1 MHNDIL
7 GEKNLKEE
15 QTKSIPSSEMMGT
28 NKNFLPAILGTV
40 IVVLIVLI
48 IQGLLWIGKNYEI
61 RNPFRHK
68 ESQLTPTSGISLE
81 QSSLQLA
88 SLGLQESLSSAI
100 SAVRPMVVYIVAEVV
115 QSQSSIGRPQKS
127 VTFMN
132 PAADSQEKKSVGSG
146 VIVDKKGYIIT
157 NQHVI
162 ANAASVNVTLFGAEN
177 VVYPAEIV
185 LQEREQDLAVLKIA
199 MNRVPPA
206 AKLGDSEMIEVGD
219 IVLAIGSPFGLEQT
233 VTMGII
239 SDDRRDLTIDGRLY
253 EDLIQADAAINK
265 GNSGG
270 PLININGEVIGINTA
285 IYAPTGIFTG
295 VGFAIPINKAKLLLK
310 QVYQ

>member
-1 MHNDIL
+1 LHNDIP
-7 GEKNLKEE
+7 GKKEPKQE
-15 QTKSIPSSEMMGT
+15 QAKSTPSSKMIEI
-28 NKNFLPAILGTV
+28 NRNYLPAILGTV

-48 IQGLLWIGKNYEI
+48 MQGLLWIGKNYEL
-61 RNPFRHK
+61 RNPFRQNVS
-68 ESQLTPTSGISLE
+68 ELTSTLETSLTE
-81 QSSLQLA
+81 SSLQLA
-88 SLGLQESLSSAI
+88 SFGLQESLSSAI
-100 SAVRPMVVYIVAEVV
+100 SAVRPMVVYIVAEIV
-115 QSQSSIGRPQKS
+115 QSQSSVGKPQKS

-132 PAADSQEKKSVGSG
+132 PAADSQEKRSVGSG
-146 VIVDKKGYIIT
+146 FIVDKRGYIIT

-162 ANAASVNVTLFGAEN
+162 ANAASVNVTLFGVEN

-185 LQEREQDLAVLKIA
+185 LQEQEKDLAILKIA
-199 MNRVPPA
+199 LNRGLPA
-206 AKLGDSEMIEVGD
+206 AKLGNSEMIEVGD

-270 PLININGEVIGINTA
+270 PLINIHGEVIGINTA

-295 VGFAIPINKAKLLLK
+295 IGFAIPINKAKPLLK
-310 QVYQ
+310 RVYQ

>member
-1 MHNDIL
+1 LHNDIP
-7 GEKNLKEE
+7 GKKELKQE
-15 QTKSIPSSEMMGT
+15 QNKSTPLNEMMVT
-28 NKNFLPAILGTV
+28 KRNFLPAILVTV
-40 IVVLIVLI
+40 IIVLIVLI
-48 IQGLLWIGKNYEI
+48 IQGLLWIGENYEL
-61 RNPFRHK
+61 RNPFRHNV
-68 ESQLTPTSGISLE
+68 SQLTSIPETSLTE
-81 QSSLQLA
+81 SSLQLA

-115 QSQSSIGRPQKS
+115 QSQSSMGRPQKS

-132 PAADSQEKKSVGSG
+132 PAADGTEKKSVGSG
-146 VIVDKKGYIIT
+146 VIVDKRGYIIT

-162 ANAASVNVTLFGAEN
+162 GNAVSVNVTLFGAEN

-185 LQEREQDLAVLKIA
+185 LQEPEQDLAILKIA
-199 MNRVPPA
+199 LNRGFPA
-206 AKLGDSEMIEVGD
+206 AKLGNSEMIEVGD

-270 PLININGEVIGINTA
+270 PLINIHGEVIGINTA

-295 VGFAIPINKAKLLLK
+295 IGFAIPINKAKLLLK
-310 QVYQ
+310 RVYQ

>member
-1 MHNDIL
+1 LDNYIP
-7 GEKNLKEE
+7 GKNKLKQE
-15 QTKSIPSSEMMGT
+15 QTKSTPSSEMIET
-28 NKNFLPAILGTV
+28 NRNYLPAILGTL

-48 IQGLLWIGKNYEI
+48 IQGLLWIGNNYEI
-61 RNPFRHK
+61 RNPFQHNA
-68 ESQLTPTSGISLE
+68 SQLASTSGISLE
-81 QSSLQLA
+81 QSSLQLT

-100 SAVRPMVVYIVAEVV
+100 SAVRPSVVYIVAEVV
-115 QSQSSIGRPQKS
+115 QSQSSIGGPQKG

-132 PAADSQEKKSVGSG
+132 PAGDSQEKKSVGSG

-162 ANAASVNVTLFGAEN
+162 ANATSVNVTLFGAEN

-185 LQEREQDLAVLKIA
+185 LQEQEQDLAILKISL
-199 MNRVPPA
+199 NRVPSA

-239 SDDRRDLTIDGRLY
+239 SDDRRNLTIDGRLY

-270 PLININGEVIGINTA
+270 PLINIHGEVIGINTA

-295 VGFAIPINKAKLLLK
+295 VGFAIPINKAKLLLM
-310 QVYQ
+310 QVY

>member
-1 MHNDIL
+1 LHNDIQ
-7 GEKNLKEE
+7 GKEELKQE
-15 QTKSIPSSEMMGT
+15 QTKSTPLNEMIQT
-28 NKNFLPAILGTV
+28 NRNFLPAILGTV

-48 IQGLLWIGKNYEI
+48 IQGLLWIGKNYEVT
-61 RNPFRHK
+61 NPFRHK
-68 ESQLTPTSGISLE
+68 ESQLTSVSGISLE
-81 QSSLQLA
+81 QVSLQLA

-100 SAVRPMVVYIVAEVV
+100 SAVRPMVVYIVAEGL
-115 QSQSSIGRPQKS
+115 QSQSSTGKPQKG
-127 VTFMN
+127 VEFMN
-132 PAADSQEKKSVGSG
+132 PAADGLEKRSAGSG
-146 VIVDKKGYIIT
+146 VIVDQRGYIIT

-162 ANAASVNVTLFGAEN
+162 ANATSVNVTLFSAEN
-177 VVYPAEIV
+177 AVYPAEIV
-185 LQEREQDLAVLKIA
+185 LQEEEQDLAILKIA
-199 MNRVPPA
+199 LNRTLPA
-206 AKLGDSEMIEVGD
+206 AKLGNSEMIEVGD

-239 SDDRRDLTIDGRLY
+239 SDDRRDLTIDGRVY

-270 PLININGEVIGINTA
+270 PLINIHGEIIGINTA

-310 QVYQ
+310 RVYQ